1 MKKLLLTFLL
11 LLGLATQLVRA
22 QAQIDTTKGRYH
34 QPIFAAISTRTNVVF
49 GSAVNYLG
57 NPQTLSMNIYEPT
70 GDTVRRRPLLVFAH
84 GGGFVSGSK
93 TDQDVTELC
102 QRYARLGYVTAS
114 IDYRVLF
121 FPFDTIN
128 IARASI
134 RATQDMRAAVRF
146 FRQDAATSKTYRI
159 HPDYVFAAG
168 SSAGA
173 FMALQIAYLDKA
185 SEVPAYLELAQLG
198 GLEGSSGNP
207 GYSSAVRGVV
217 NLCGALGRPQ
227 WIEPGNVPFVSM
239 HGTADGTVPYGKGT
253 VGSGLPPQPVYGSG
267 ALKPRADAVGVPNP
281 LYTFKGAGHVPY
293 SGTNARSVQY
303 MDTTFRFVRD
313 FLRPLL
319 RQPGTVTA
327 VRSAAALVPMQL
339 YPLPAADAVRLTVP
353 LGAAFQPR
361 TLELL
366 DATGRV
372 VRRFRWTQ
380 PEQLMQ
386 RGGLR
391 AGIYVLRG
399 ADTAPQRVVFE

>member
-1 MKKLLLTFLL
+1 MKKLLLFLFL
-11 LLGLATQLVRA
+11 AIAGLSQARA
-22 QAQIDTTKGRYH
+22 QAQIDTTRGRYH
-34 QPIFAAISTRTNVVF
+34 QPIFPTLNTYTNVVF
-49 GSAVNYLG
+49 GSALNYLG
-57 NPQTLSMNIYEPT
+57 NRQTLTMNIYEPA

-84 GGGFVSGSK
+84 GGGFIGGTK
-93 TDQDVTELC
+93 NDQDVTELC

-114 IDYRVLF
+114 IDYRTLF
-121 FPFDTIN
+121 VPFDTLN

-134 RATQDMRAAVRF
+134 RAMQDMRAAVRF

-159 HPDYVFAAG
+159 HPGYIFAAG

-173 FMALQIAYLDKA
+173 FMALQLAYLDKA
-185 SEVPAYLELAQLG
+185 SEVPAYLEIDQLG
-198 GLEGSSGNP
+198 GLEGNSGNA

-239 HGTADGTVPYGKGT
+239 HGTGDGTVPYGKGT
-253 VGSGLPPQPVYGSG
+253 IGSGLPPQLVYGSG

-293 SGTNARSVQY
+293 SGTSARNLAY

-313 FLRPLL
+313 FLRPIL

-327 VRSAAALVPMQL
+327 SRSSATLAAMQL
-339 YPLPAADAVRLTVP
+339 YPQPAVAEVRLTAATGV
-353 LGAAFQPR
+353 AFQAR

-366 DATGRV
+366 DATGQV
-372 VRRFRWTQ
+372 VRRFRWEQ
-380 PEQLMQ
+380 PEQLVR
-386 RGGLR
+386 RGSLSPGL
-391 AGIYVLRG
+391 YFLRG
-399 ADTAPQRVVFE
+399 AGLTPQRVVFE